1 MFAWGLQVAAIAAL
15 GLVLPVLVRLTS
27 PDARLVYL
35 RGLLVVCLALPFIQ
49 PWVPLLPAAPSDGI
63 PVPLVL
69 TDSLA
74 LASGAAGVAA
84 PPPLARSPFPR
95 RWPPELILGAVY
107 LAGLAGRLAWMGLG
121 LLSLARLRRGSTP
134 LTPRPVA
141 VDDAALMV
149 GQDADF
155 RVSERVVRPA
165 TFGLRHPVVL
175 VPPGFTEFTT
185 AQQTAIAAHELLHV
199 RRRDWVRALADRL
212 LLSVFWFHP
221 VLWWLIEQIHLSV
234 EQVVDREV
242 VGLVGE
248 RRPYLEA
255 LLKLAEAGPVPVL
268 QPASLFLKHGHLAQR
283 VALLVREASMS
294 RVRLVVSFVVVLAV
308 LVTSGM
314 MVVQAWPLRGL
325 PEPAVAAEPLSGRSL
340 PGDGLYALVPLA
352 TAELTDAVTGTP
364 SVEQAKPT
372 VDPKAQAPRP
382 GMPPPPPPPAPP
394 NEAMMLEKIKAN
406 PQDVSW
412 YFVLSSFYEKGGRL
426 ADAERVLLD
435 ARSVQP
441 QSTRVLLQLAGYYSR
456 QHDFDKCVEALFE
469 RTGLEPGNPEG
480 FYTLATYYWDRAYRK
495 TDLAPGEKGQLV
507 EKGLAYVDEAIR
519 LKSDYFEALTYKN
532 LLLRLKATTV
542 DDASE
547 QERLIAQA
555 DKLRDEALRL
565 KQQREKWDAVP
576 ANAVRVGGTIKPPSK
591 IKDVK
596 PVFPEAAQN
605 ARVQGVVIL
614 EILINEEGKV
624 QAKRVLRSIP
634 FFDEPAMT
642 AVGGWEF
649 TPTLL
654 NGVPV
659 PVVMTVT
666 VNFTLDGVAGDVF
679 VVAPPPPPPPPPPG
693 AKVFTP
699 GGVAG
704 GVAGGVVGGVQ
715 GGVAGGAVRVGGT
728 IGPPIKTYD
737 VRPVYPPEAKDAG
750 IQGVVIIEATIGADG
765 KVKDAK
771 VLRSIPQL
779 DQAAVDAVRQW
790 EFTPT
795 VLNGVPVPVI
805 ITVTVSF
812 MQ

>member
-1 MFAWGLQVAAIAAL
+1 MRIILLGNTLAWGLQVAAIAAL
-15 GLVLPVLVRLTS
+15 GLVLPVLFRLTS
-27 PDARLVYL
+27 PKARLVYL

-49 PWVPLLPAAPSDGI
+49 PWVPLLPTVPADGLPAP
-63 PVPLVL
+63 LAL
-69 TDSLA
+69 TDTLGP
-74 LASGAAGVAA
+74 GAGEAGGAA
-84 PPPLARSPFPR
+84 PPPLVRSPFPR
-95 RWPPELILGAVY
+95 RWPLELILAAVY
-107 LAGLAGRLAWMGLG
+107 LAGLVGRLAWTGLG
-121 LLSLARLRRGSTP
+121 LVSLARLRRSSTR
-134 LTPRPVA
+134 LDPRPAA

-155 RVSERVVRPA
+155 RVSDRVVRPA

-175 VPPGFTEFTT
+175 VPSGFTGFTT

-255 LLKLAEAGPVPVL
+255 LLKLAEAGPMPVL

-308 LVTSGM
+308 LVTSGVM
-314 MVVQAWPLRGL
+314 AVQAWPLRGL
-325 PEPAVAAEPLSGRSL
+325 PEPAVAAEPLAGRVL
-340 PGDGLYALVPLA
+340 PGDGLSAPVPLA
-352 TAELTDAVTGTP
+352 TVELTDTATLTP

-372 VDPKAQAPRP
+372 VDPKTQTPRP
-382 GMPPPPPPPAPP
+382 GMPPPPPPPPAPP
-394 NEAMMLEKIKAN
+394 NEAMMLAKIKAN

-412 YFVLSSFYEKGGRL
+412 YFALSSFYEKGGRL

-441 QSTRVLLQLAGYYSR
+441 QSTRVLLQLAGYYNR
-456 QHDFDKCVEALFE
+456 QQDFDKCIEALIE
-469 RTGLEPGNPEG
+469 RTGVEPGNPEG
-480 FYTLATYYWDRAYRK
+480 FYTLATYHWDRAYRK
-495 TDLAPGEKGQLV
+495 TDLAPEEKRQLV

-519 LKSDYFEALTYKN
+519 LKADYLEALTYKN
-532 LLLRLKATTV
+532 LLLRLKAGTI
-542 DDASE
+542 DDAAE

-555 DKLRDEALRL
+555 DRLRDEALRL

-591 IKDVK
+591 IKDVR
-596 PVFPEAAQN
+596 PVYPEAAQN

-614 EILINEEGKV
+614 EILVNEEGKV

-649 TPTLL
+649 APTHL

-666 VNFTLDGVAGDVF
+666 VNFTLDGVTGDVF
-679 VVAPPPPPPPPPPG
+679 VVAPPPPPPPPPPPG

-704 GVAGGVVGGVQ
+704 GNA
-715 GGVAGGAVRVGGT
+715 GVARVGGT

-737 VRPVYPPEAKDAG
+737 VRPVYPPDAKDAG

-779 DQAAVDAVRQW
+779 DQAALDAVRQW

-795 VLNGVPVPVI
+795 VVGGVAVPVI
-805 ITVTVSF
+805 MTVTVSF
-812 MQ
+812 KL